1 MKLDY
6 FYGQEADQFTF
17 YRIPKV
23 LFTDERFRPLSAE
36 AKLLYG
42 LLLDRMALSQRNGWF
57 DDQNRVYIIF
67 TIEDGKAALGCAE
80 QKIIKLLNELEKKGN
95 LIERKR
101 QGLGKPNLIYV
112 KNFVE
117 SQIMNCE
124 NHNSG
129 AVKTTTQELPKSQCN
144 NTDNINTDFSDTD
157 PFLPSELPATH
168 RMGADGNGD
177 WQKYYQYFLEE
188 LEFDVLLERYP
199 LQENL
204 LHEIL
209 NLIVDTV
216 CTRRKLIRIAS
227 DDKPVEIVR
236 SQFMKLTAEHICYV
250 VDCFQENTTNVRN
263 VKQYLLT
270 AIYNAPLTIDAYYT
284 SRVSHDMA
292 EGNFC

>member
-101 QGLGKPNLIYV
+101 QGLGKSNLIYV

-129 AVKTTTQELPKSQCN
+129 AVKTATQELPKSQCN

-157 PFLPSELPATH
+157 PFLPSELPARH
-168 RMGADGNGD
+168 RMGTDGNGD
-177 WQKYYQYFLEE
+177 RQRYYQYFLEE
-188 LEFDVLLERYP
+188 LEFDVLR
-199 LQENL
+199 
-204 LHEIL
+204 
-209 NLIVDTV
+209 
-216 CTRRKLIRIAS
+216 
-227 DDKPVEIVR
+227 
-236 SQFMKLTAEHICYV
+236 
-250 VDCFQENTTNVRN
+250 
-263 VKQYLLT
+263 
-270 AIYNAPLTIDAYYT
+270 
-284 SRVSHDMA
+284 
-292 EGNFC
+292 

>member
-1 MKLDY
+1 MGLDY
-6 FYGQEADQFTF
+6 FYGQEADQFAF

-124 NHNSG
+124 NHNFG
-129 AVKTTTQELPKSQCN
+129 AVKTATQELPKSQCN

-177 WQKYYQYFLEE
+177 WQRYYVTNSGEGEGLLFYGNVILPFVDRFPTDLELYKIMTTKLSE
-188 LEFDVLLERYP
+188 VLDE
-199 LQENL
+199 QE
-204 LHEIL
+204 E
-209 NLIVDTV
+209 
-216 CTRRKLIRIAS
+216 
-227 DDKPVEIVR
+227 
-236 SQFMKLTAEHICYV
+236 
-250 VDCFQENTTNVRN
+250 
-263 VKQYLLT
+263 
-270 AIYNAPLTIDAYYT
+270 
-284 SRVSHDMA
+284 
-292 EGNFC
+292 